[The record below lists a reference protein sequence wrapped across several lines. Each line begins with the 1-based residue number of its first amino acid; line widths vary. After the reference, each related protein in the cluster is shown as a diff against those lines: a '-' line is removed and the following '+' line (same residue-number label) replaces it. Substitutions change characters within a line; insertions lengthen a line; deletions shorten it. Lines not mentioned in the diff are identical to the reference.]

1 MKTMIIGGGKVG
13 TYLAKF
19 LQETGGHQVKI
30 LEIRRSELSRLSAE
44 IGESNVVLGSGTDPM
59 ILESAGIRQMDVVAA
74 VTGEDEVNLVVTSLA
89 RFEFSVPRTIAR
101 INNPKNA
108 WMFSADMGVDVA
120 INQAQLMGRL
130 IIEEMS
136 LGDMMTLLKLRKGQY
151 SLVEEKVDPEAAII
165 GRPVKEIK
173 LPKQS
178 VLVAVIRREG
188 MEIPNG
194 DLVFRAAD
202 EVIALVHSS
211 QLNVLADLLGP
222 KKKE

>member
-30 LEIRRSELSRLSAE
+30 LEIRRSELPRLSAE

>member
-1 MKTMIIGGGKVG
+1 M
-13 TYLAKF
+13 
-19 LQETGGHQVKI
+19 
-30 LEIRRSELSRLSAE
+30 
-44 IGESNVVLGSGTDPM
+44 
-59 ILESAGIRQMDVVAA
+59 
-74 VTGEDEVNLVVTSLA
+74 
-89 RFEFSVPRTIAR
+89 PRTIAR

>member
-1 MKTMIIGGGKVG
+1 
-13 TYLAKF
+13 
-19 LQETGGHQVKI
+19 
-30 LEIRRSELSRLSAE
+30 
-44 IGESNVVLGSGTDPM
+44 
-59 ILESAGIRQMDVVAA
+59 
-74 VTGEDEVNLVVTSLA
+74 
-89 RFEFSVPRTIAR
+89 
-101 INNPKNA
+101 
-108 WMFSADMGVDVA
+108 
-120 INQAQLMGRL
+120 
-130 IIEEMS
+130 
-136 LGDMMTLLKLRKGQY
+136 
-151 SLVEEKVDPEAAII
+151 VDPEAAII

-173 LPKQS
+173 LPKQC